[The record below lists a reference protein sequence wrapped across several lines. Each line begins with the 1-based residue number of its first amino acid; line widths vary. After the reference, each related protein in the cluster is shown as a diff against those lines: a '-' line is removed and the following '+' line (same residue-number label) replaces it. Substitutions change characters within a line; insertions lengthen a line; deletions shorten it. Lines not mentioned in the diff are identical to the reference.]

1 MVADDAGF
9 SSVEPGRIDRGAS
22 LFFVPSVSPK
32 RARETAVSGRLPRP
46 ADVRDGRCCADRRT
60 GAFSGVSGRV
70 SHGLPGRRSTS
81 VPVFCGPCTVS
92 VLCRSRS
99 VPLRTPLPM
108 SGKRRSCDAAMFF
121 PDAANRADLR
131 RNALRR
137 IGDRD
142 ALPLGLRQCGGF
154 RESDGQ
160 GRFRCVGCGER
171 MFYLPGPGLWSEI
184 QLFLLSLS
192 VQSVRVATYER

>member
-9 SSVEPGRIDRGAS
+9 SSVEPGRIDRGSS

-81 VPVFCGPCTVS
+81 VPVFCGPAAECAPHHRGPRRIAARSSAMRRLSGIGRTGAFPVCRMRRAHVLFAGAGTVERNS
-92 VLCRSRS
+92 TFFAIFVSAICEGCNI
-99 VPLRTPLPM
+99 RTMIHRL
-108 SGKRRSCDAAMFF
+108 F
-121 PDAANRADLR
+121 PDS
-131 RNALRR
+131 RNFD
-137 IGDRD
+137 I
-142 ALPLGLRQCGGF
+142 F
-154 RESDGQ
+154 
-160 GRFRCVGCGER
+160 
-171 MFYLPGPGLWSEI
+171 
-184 QLFLLSLS
+184 
-192 VQSVRVATYER
+192 ATR